1 MAIRVEIHP
10 KLRADIELALA
21 AHPFALA
28 QIIKD
33 FTVCMDSKGQ
43 SLPSYM
49 GCDQP
54 YHEPAAARSGQL
66 RHIHIALP
74 PQTFRASD
82 RQAYRKCDIKRPQLD
97 AALVYVQGEL
107 YEDRYMILAFFA
119 PSAHDK
125 AKVNAVMTRLGV
137 LAKKFRDEN

>member
-1 MAIRVEIHP
+1 M
-10 KLRADIELALA
+10 
-21 AHPFALA
+21 
-28 QIIKD
+28 
-33 FTVCMDSKGQ
+33 
-43 SLPSYM
+43 LPSAWIAKVRHFPVIW

-74 PQTFRASD
+74 PQKFRASD
-82 RQAYRKCDIKRPQLD
+82 RQAYRKCDIRRPQLN

-119 PSAHDK
+119 PYAHDK
-125 AKVNAVMTRLGV
+125 AKVDAVMTRLGI